1 MTSELGILLLDHHR
15 TISFV
20 STTESRAPNV
30 FARIIVENLVG
41 YDHALGG
48 TFDHTPL
55 SISYFT
61 ERKSIMLVGKIT
73 EELYEQIRQ
82 RVQFEINRRVF
93 DIHAC

>member
-1 MTSELGILLLDHHR
+1 MTQELGILLLDHHR

-20 STTESRAPNV
+20 STTYNRAAAV
-30 FARIIVENLVG
+30 FARIVVENLTG

-48 TFDHTPL
+48 SFDHTPL

-61 ERKSIMLVGKIT
+61 ERKSVMLVGKIT
-73 EELYEQIRQ
+73 EELYEQVRQ

-93 DIHAC
+93 DAHAC